1 VTDRDPSASTTAP
14 MPDSLPSSPQ
24 GEGGISS
31 YRFVVLA
38 MLLLVYTFNFVDR
51 QILGILAGPIK
62 AELGLSDTQ
71 LGLLGGIA
79 FAALYSTLA
88 VPLALLADRTSRTWV
103 ITGSLAV
110 WSGFTALCG
119 MAGSFWQ
126 LFAARL
132 GVGVGE
138 AGGVAPSYALIA
150 DYFPAK
156 ERSRALAVYS
166 LGIPLGAALGVMFGG
181 YIAAR
186 VDWRT
191 AFVAVGLAGVVIAP
205 LFRLLVREPVR
216 APKSS
221 QTTPLKAVFPML
233 AKKRSFW
240 LLALGAASS
249 SMLGYGFAFWF
260 PQLLQR
266 SFGLDLVQ
274 TSQFYGGVLLL
285 GGVAGVLGGGLLGD
299 RLGARDRGRFAS
311 IPALAFLLAVPLFA
325 AGILS
330 GSAALAFALFIIPQ
344 ALGLCLARPGDHRGP
359 ASRAGGDA
367 RDCFGQL
374 PAHQQ
379 PDRHRRRHLRARRA
393 LRCPVI
399 DLWRRRAARRDADR
413 AGLLSGR
420 RAAHGA
426 GGETF
431 ARGLGGL
438 AVRLEDESLLH
449 RRSSESWSLSDL
461 RARRARTHRM
471 GSSFRWMTV

>member
-1 VTDRDPSASTTAP
+1 VTNMEPNASSTAP

-24 GEGGISS
+24 GEEGISR
-31 YRFVVLA
+31 YRFAVLA

-62 AELGLSDTQ
+62 AELQLSDTQ
-71 LGLLGGIA
+71 LGVLGGIA

-119 MAGSFWQ
+119 MATSFWQ

-150 DYFPAK
+150 DYFPPR
-156 ERSRALAVYS
+156 ERARALAVYS

-205 LFRLLVREPVR
+205 LFRLIVREPVR

-240 LLALGAASS
+240 LLALGAAFS

-285 GGVAGVLGGGLLGD
+285 GGVAGVLGGGMIGD

-330 GSAALAFALFIIPQ
+330 GSVALAFALFIIPQ
-344 ALGLCLARPGDHRGP
+344 ALAYVWLGPVITAVQHLVPAEMRATASASFLLINNLVGIGGGTFALGALSDALSSTYGDGALRIAMLIGLVCYLVAALLMALA
-359 ASRAGGDA
+359 AK
-367 RDCFGQL
+367 
-374 PAHQQ
+374 
-379 PDRHRRRHLRARRA
+379 HLRADW
-393 LRCPVI
+393 V
-399 DLWRRRAARRDADR
+399 D
-413 AGLLSGR
+413 
-420 RAAHGA
+420 
-426 GGETF
+426 
-431 ARGLGGL
+431 
-438 AVRLEDESLLH
+438 
-449 RRSSESWSLSDL
+449 
-461 RARRARTHRM
+461 
-471 GSSFRWMTV
+471 